1 MSRIIQS
8 ARREAAKSA
17 VMEVMADGRWRT
29 RDDIAM
35 KLTPKDVANLSG
47 ALHALMRFNELQ
59 GETLG
64 GINVWALPK
73 RRLAK

>member
-1 MSRIIQS
+1 MNRIMRD
-8 ARREAAKSA
+8 ARREAARSA
-17 VMEVMADGRWRT
+17 VMEIMADGRWRT

-35 KLTPKDVANLSG
+35 KLTPEHVANLSG
-47 ALHALMRFNELQ
+47 AMHALSRFNELQ

-73 RRLAK
+73 RRMAR